1 MKGKKLF
8 TLLLALALAF
18 SLAAG
23 SVPARAEELPAGET
37 PIFEDPAGED
47 PAPQDPAPQ
56 DPAPQDPAPQ
66 DPADEP
72 VVDLQPDVV
81 PAFEAAGDFEAQ
93 GDGDTT
99 YTLTVNDGSAGTV
112 TLDPAE
118 GPYAA
123 GAQVTL
129 TAEMDEGYAFQKWVV
144 TNADDA
150 EDSFESTDNP
160 LTLTMDKNYEAE
172 LVFDTVW
179 TVTYKVVNGTWADG
193 STADIPIEVVDGDTV
208 TVVPEGMKANQGFTG
223 GAWDAVPTAAPITEN
238 KTFTYTVE
246 PQMWTVTYKV
256 KNGTW
261 SDGKTADVTEKVQ
274 DGQKPAKV
282 PTGMKAKEGYAGGS
296 WDADPAAAAVT
307 INVTY
312 TYSFEPVTY
321 TVTEG
326 GNGNWTKGSG
336 KTYQITVKRGPD
348 DENCFSHFKSVQID
362 GKTLGTS
369 EYTAAK
375 GSTVITLK
383 AATLQALTTTSHTV
397 NVIFDDGAAAAKL
410 TVKPDPRSPS
420 TGDGRHTGLWA
431 ALTAGSALGMAGI
444 AMVTLKR
451 RKGEK

>member
-1 MKGKKLF
+1 MMKGRKLL
-8 TLLLALALAF
+8 TLLLALALVF

-37 PIFEDPAGED
+37 PLPEEPAGEE
-47 PAPQDPAPQ
+47 PAPQEPA
-56 DPAPQDPAPQ
+56 D
-66 DPADEP
+66 DPADDP
-72 VVDLQPDVV
+72 GDDPIIDLQPVEEPV
-81 PAFEAAGDFEAQ
+81 FEAAGEFEAQ

-99 YTLTVNDGSAGTV
+99 YYTLTLDNGGVGTV
-112 TLDPAE
+112 TPDPAE

-123 GAQVTL
+123 GTEVTL
-129 TAEMDEGYAFQKWVV
+129 TAEMGESYLFGKWVI
-144 TNADDA
+144 TYAGA
-150 EDSFESTDNP
+150 PEDEDPQESTLNP
-160 LTLTMDKNYEAE
+160 LTLTMDKNY
-172 LVFDTVW
+172 
-179 TVTYKVVNGTWADG
+179 TVTLEGIRLYTVTFEVVNGTWADG
-193 STADIPIEVVDGDTV
+193 KTEAIEVKVADGEKPD
-208 TVVPEGMKANQGFTG
+208 VVPTGMKPNTGFTG
-223 GAWDAVPTAAPITEN
+223 GAWDEDPQTATITGD
-238 KTFTYTVE
+238 KTFTYTFE

-296 WDADPAAAAVT
+296 WDADPSAAAVT

-410 TVKPDPRSPS
+410 TIKPDPRSPS

-444 AMVTLKR
+444 AVVSLKR